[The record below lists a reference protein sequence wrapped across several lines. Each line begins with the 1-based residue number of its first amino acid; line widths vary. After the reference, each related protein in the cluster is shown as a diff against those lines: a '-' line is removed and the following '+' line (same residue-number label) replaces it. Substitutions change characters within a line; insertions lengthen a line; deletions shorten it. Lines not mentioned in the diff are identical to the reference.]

1 MDSGRSAGA
10 GMGGPRGLVAGVKAA
25 FRSRS
30 RSEKSRSRSRSRC
43 ENNRTDNRDEARHG
57 KSERAPRSPFLGW
70 ARSRHKEQ
78 PKAKDAAKA
87 KEVTACATEGSGPCS
102 LLQAERLSLHSSED
116 YWHTSEDLRDIRRGT
131 YTSFRSDFY
140 DSRYAGEKENE
151 KTLDRL
157 RLLVDDGAAAR
168 LQDSRE
174 KSGGRLGRYV
184 NLPVHCSGVAGQV
197 PGESSARAGDGGL
210 AHGVS
215 ASNHGEAFC
224 GAAAARGSQ
233 GLACASDVGER
244 GGVEGETELEGEVRV
259 QGDGSDMREDEH
271 VEVKSE
277 KQLRFD
283 TSTIKRYYNKEKTS
297 ESVRGSWLKSA
308 LSYNL
313 EVPESPRNEV
323 IVLALGIDQY
333 IEEVFRFLDRSGSG
347 RVGIEDF
354 DALCQVLGLAES
366 EGLPRKGQQRC
377 QCLGSK
383 LTLNGSLDNSLLNNE
398 VPGDKV
404 CPIHLNFSEFHDRLC
419 ERFVKGAQTET
430 LSPLASRRPYNPRLV
445 TSVVHIQRRYDILE
459 KISKSIAEI
468 NSELEGD
475 VKRPPAECPTAA
487 SACCTSR
494 QPAHVDRNSNISPQ
508 PSYSETCLLKRQVLL
523 QQQELQCL
531 REVIEDM
538 RVALQNS
545 DAENLSLQVQMAR
558 SSAPSRRGSEHDLC
572 LTDEEDTID
581 DLVRQLTELSR
592 PRNDASSIPVAEVA
606 PQPQEAPKEAPQ
618 EALQV
623 DNPKCKKEAQ
633 ETALLPPEL
642 PGSPKEPHNTAFVS
656 GDLSLEAELQATYEA
671 LQSAREEQEATQADL
686 QRTVSQLQQR
696 EADLKG
702 AELSLQASY
711 TALEKVQYDSHALVM
726 EVAETRSLLEEA
738 KERLTGALE
747 ELAQAK
753 CTIQEQET
761 QLTCAKES
769 LEVLQNSRH
778 RVVKE
783 VSSARNLVAGSME
796 QVRAGEH
803 ALAALASM
811 HAHSSPIG
819 STRLDSV
826 CRADSGLYSE
836 DSERDDD
843 MKTPDR
849 STDHISA
856 SDDDLWSPRGA
867 PLKDTRSR
875 NDSNSSC
882 SSKSPASPRS
892 ESDLLTPSLGSPTLM
907 ITEEE
912 EEESSWALREAK
924 KGGALTSTSTA
935 IIEGLEKEVQWIQ
948 ESLDAAEKEWDQ
960 EQSLYSKDDNDA
972 FGKSGVLDEKLRH
985 VEAERVRLALLEDKL
1000 RHLLQVL
1007 LTLADLN
1014 LSRRTLGRLI
1024 LEAVEDAAGAK
1035 IGEVRSLASL
1045 RDSDVSP
1052 LAFLPSFLSSTS
1064 SYHTL
1069 STETLVHLA
1078 LRGLTRPPQMP
1089 ELPDHFEATLG

>member
-43 ENNRTDNRDEARHG
+43 ENNRTDDHDEVRPG

-78 PKAKDAAKA
+78 PKAKDAARA
-87 KEVTACATEGSGPCS
+87 KEVAGGATEGGGPCS

-140 DSRYAGEKENE
+140 DSKYTGEKENE

-168 LQDSRE
+168 LQDSRD

-184 NLPVHCSGVAGQV
+184 NLPVHCAGVAGQV
-197 PGESSARAGDGGL
+197 PGESSARAADGGL

-215 ASNHGEAFC
+215 ASNQAFC
-224 GAAAARGSQ
+224 GVAAALGSK
-233 GLACASDVGER
+233 GLVCASDAGER

-283 TSTIKRYYNKEKTS
+283 TSTLKRYYDKEKTS
-297 ESVRGSWLKSA
+297 DSARGSWLKSA

-354 DALCQVLGLAES
+354 HALCQVLGLAEN
-366 EGLPRKGQQRC
+366 EALPRQGQQRC

-383 LTLNGSLDNSLLNNE
+383 LTLNGSLDSSLLSNE
-398 VPGDKV
+398 VPGGKV

-419 ERFVKGAQTET
+419 ESFVKGAQTET
-430 LSPLASRRPYNPRLV
+430 LSPLASRRPCNPRLV

-487 SACCTSR
+487 SACCTTR

-592 PRNDASSIPVAEVA
+592 PRSDTSSIPVAEVA

-618 EALQV
+618 AALQA
-623 DNPKCKKEAQ
+623 DDPKCKKEAQ
-633 ETALLPPEL
+633 ETASRPPEP

-753 CTIQEQET
+753 NTIQEQET
-761 QLTCAKES
+761 QLTCAKET
-769 LEVLQNSRH
+769 LEVLQNSR
-778 RVVKE
+778 
-783 VSSARNLVAGSME
+783 LV
-796 QVRAGEH
+796 
-803 ALAALASM
+803 
-811 HAHSSPIG
+811 
-819 STRLDSV
+819 T
-826 CRADSGLYSE
+826 
-836 DSERDDD
+836 
-843 MKTPDR
+843 
-849 STDHISA
+849 
-856 SDDDLWSPRGA
+856 
-867 PLKDTRSR
+867 
-875 NDSNSSC
+875 
-882 SSKSPASPRS
+882 
-892 ESDLLTPSLGSPTLM
+892 
-907 ITEEE
+907 
-912 EEESSWALREAK
+912 
-924 KGGALTSTSTA
+924 
-935 IIEGLEKEVQWIQ
+935 
-948 ESLDAAEKEWDQ
+948 
-960 EQSLYSKDDNDA
+960 
-972 FGKSGVLDEKLRH
+972 
-985 VEAERVRLALLEDKL
+985 
-1000 RHLLQVL
+1000 
-1007 LTLADLN
+1007 
-1014 LSRRTLGRLI
+1014 
-1024 LEAVEDAAGAK
+1024 
-1035 IGEVRSLASL
+1035 
-1045 RDSDVSP
+1045 
-1052 LAFLPSFLSSTS
+1052 
-1064 SYHTL
+1064 
-1069 STETLVHLA
+1069 
-1078 LRGLTRPPQMP
+1078 
-1089 ELPDHFEATLG
+1089 

>member
-43 ENNRTDNRDEARHG
+43 ENSKTDDHDEVRPG
-57 KSERAPRSPFLGW
+57 KGERAPRSPFLGW

-78 PKAKDAAKA
+78 PKAKEAAKA
-87 KEVTACATEGSGPCS
+87 KEVAGGATEASGPCS

-140 DSRYAGEKENE
+140 DSKYAGEKENE

-157 RLLVDDGAAAR
+157 RLLVDDGAATR

-174 KSGGRLGRYV
+174 RTGRLGRYV
-184 NLPVHCSGVAGQV
+184 NLPVHCAGVAGQV
-197 PGESSARAGDGGL
+197 PGESSARAGAGGL
-210 AHGVS
+210 ALGVN
-215 ASNHGEAFC
+215 ASNHRVASC
-224 GAAAARGSQ
+224 GVAAALESQ
-233 GLACASDVGER
+233 GP
-244 GGVEGETELEGEVRV
+244 
-259 QGDGSDMREDEH
+259 
-271 VEVKSE
+271 
-277 KQLRFD
+277 
-283 TSTIKRYYNKEKTS
+283 RYYDKEKTP
-297 ESVRGSWLKSA
+297 EAVRGSWLKSA

-354 DALCQVLGLAES
+354 HALCQVLGLAES

-419 ERFVKGAQTET
+419 ECFVKGAQTET
-430 LSPLASRRPYNPRLV
+430 LSPLASRRPCNPRLV

-475 VKRPPAECPTAA
+475 AKRPPAECPTAA

-592 PRNDASSIPVAEVA
+592 PRNDLSSIPVAEVA

-618 EALQV
+618 EALQA
-623 DNPKCKKEAQ
+623 DDPKCKMEAQ
-633 ETALLPPEL
+633 ETASRLPEP
-642 PGSPKEPHNTAFVS
+642 PGSPKDAHNTAFVS

-671 LQSAREEQEATQADL
+671 LQAAREEQEATQADL
-686 QRTVSQLQQR
+686 QRTVSELQQR

-726 EVAETRSLLEEA
+726 EVAETRSLLEDT
-738 KERLTGALE
+738 KERLAGALE

-753 CTIQEQET
+753 STMQEQEA

-769 LEVLQNSRH
+769 LEVLQNSR
-778 RVVKE
+778 
-783 VSSARNLVAGSME
+783 
-796 QVRAGEH
+796 
-803 ALAALASM
+803 
-811 HAHSSPIG
+811 
-819 STRLDSV
+819 
-826 CRADSGLYSE
+826 
-836 DSERDDD
+836 
-843 MKTPDR
+843 
-849 STDHISA
+849 
-856 SDDDLWSPRGA
+856 
-867 PLKDTRSR
+867 
-875 NDSNSSC
+875 
-882 SSKSPASPRS
+882 
-892 ESDLLTPSLGSPTLM
+892 
-907 ITEEE
+907 
-912 EEESSWALREAK
+912 
-924 KGGALTSTSTA
+924 
-935 IIEGLEKEVQWIQ
+935 
-948 ESLDAAEKEWDQ
+948 
-960 EQSLYSKDDNDA
+960 
-972 FGKSGVLDEKLRH
+972 
-985 VEAERVRLALLEDKL
+985 
-1000 RHLLQVL
+1000 
-1007 LTLADLN
+1007 
-1014 LSRRTLGRLI
+1014 
-1024 LEAVEDAAGAK
+1024 
-1035 IGEVRSLASL
+1035 
-1045 RDSDVSP
+1045 
-1052 LAFLPSFLSSTS
+1052 
-1064 SYHTL
+1064 
-1069 STETLVHLA
+1069 
-1078 LRGLTRPPQMP
+1078 
-1089 ELPDHFEATLG
+1089 

>member
-43 ENNRTDNRDEARHG
+43 ENSKTDDHDEVRPG
-57 KSERAPRSPFLGW
+57 KGERAPRSPFLGW

-78 PKAKDAAKA
+78 PKAKEAAKA
-87 KEVTACATEGSGPCS
+87 KEVAGGATEASGPCS

-140 DSRYAGEKENE
+140 DSKYAGEKENE

-157 RLLVDDGAAAR
+157 RLLVDDGAATR

-174 KSGGRLGRYV
+174 RTGRLGRYV
-184 NLPVHCSGVAGQV
+184 NLPVHCAGVAGQV
-197 PGESSARAGDGGL
+197 PGESSARAGAGGL
-210 AHGVS
+210 ALGVN
-215 ASNHGEAFC
+215 ASNHRVASC
-224 GAAAARGSQ
+224 GVAAALESQ
-233 GLACASDVGER
+233 GPVCASDAGER

-283 TSTIKRYYNKEKTS
+283 TSTIKRYYDKEKTP
-297 ESVRGSWLKSA
+297 EAVRGSWLKSA

-354 DALCQVLGLAES
+354 HALCQVLGLAES

-419 ERFVKGAQTET
+419 ECFVKGAQTET
-430 LSPLASRRPYNPRLV
+430 LSPLASRRPCNPRLV
-445 TSVVHIQRRYDILE
+445 TSVVHIQRRYDVLE

-475 VKRPPAECPTAA
+475 AKRPPAECPTAA

-592 PRNDASSIPVAEVA
+592 PRNDLSSIPVAEVA

-618 EALQV
+618 EALQA
-623 DNPKCKKEAQ
+623 DDPKCKMEAQ
-633 ETALLPPEL
+633 ETASRLPEP
-642 PGSPKEPHNTAFVS
+642 PGSPKDAHNTAFVS

-671 LQSAREEQEATQADL
+671 LQAAREEQEATQADL
-686 QRTVSQLQQR
+686 QRTVSELQQR

-726 EVAETRSLLEEA
+726 EVAETRSLLEDT
-738 KERLTGALE
+738 KERLAGALE

-753 CTIQEQET
+753 STMQEQEA

-769 LEVLQNSRH
+769 LEVLQNSR
-778 RVVKE
+778 
-783 VSSARNLVAGSME
+783 
-796 QVRAGEH
+796 
-803 ALAALASM
+803 
-811 HAHSSPIG
+811 
-819 STRLDSV
+819 
-826 CRADSGLYSE
+826 
-836 DSERDDD
+836 
-843 MKTPDR
+843 
-849 STDHISA
+849 
-856 SDDDLWSPRGA
+856 
-867 PLKDTRSR
+867 
-875 NDSNSSC
+875 
-882 SSKSPASPRS
+882 
-892 ESDLLTPSLGSPTLM
+892 
-907 ITEEE
+907 
-912 EEESSWALREAK
+912 
-924 KGGALTSTSTA
+924 
-935 IIEGLEKEVQWIQ
+935 
-948 ESLDAAEKEWDQ
+948 
-960 EQSLYSKDDNDA
+960 
-972 FGKSGVLDEKLRH
+972 
-985 VEAERVRLALLEDKL
+985 
-1000 RHLLQVL
+1000 
-1007 LTLADLN
+1007 
-1014 LSRRTLGRLI
+1014 
-1024 LEAVEDAAGAK
+1024 
-1035 IGEVRSLASL
+1035 
-1045 RDSDVSP
+1045 
-1052 LAFLPSFLSSTS
+1052 
-1064 SYHTL
+1064 
-1069 STETLVHLA
+1069 
-1078 LRGLTRPPQMP
+1078 
-1089 ELPDHFEATLG
+1089 